1 MKIGVIGDPST
12 VLGFRLAGVRETHET
27 EDPKEALEVLKALFK
42 DKEVGLI
49 IITERIADK
58 LRSEIDKLTKGVVT
72 PLLVEIPDKGGAIE
86 RKVDPI
92 KELVRRAVGV
102 EIKFK

>member
-1 MKIGVIGDPST
+1 MKIGVIGDSNT
-12 VLGFRLAGVRETHET
+12 VLGFRLAGVRETYET
-27 EDPKEALEVLKALFK
+27 EEPLKALEALKILFK
-42 DKEVGLI
+42 DNEMGLI

-58 LRSEIDKLTKGVVT
+58 LRAEIDKLTEGMVT
-72 PLLVEIPDKGGAIE
+72 PLIVEIPDKGGAVE

-92 KELVRRAVGV
+92 KEMVRRAVGI